1 MKWLGGLAAIA
12 AFGLMLYTCAL
23 PGDLPAGR
31 TGSGIAGTYTVNGV
45 HSSGEEY
52 SGTVVI
58 TETTGPDRF
67 DLEWLVTGTIQR
79 GTGVQRGD
87 RLTVE
92 WQSVVAADGDIRGGG
107 SYRIDPDGRL
117 IGTRTVVGVD
127 EPSTEELFPDP

>member
-1 MKWLGGLAAIA
+1 MKWLGWLAAIA

-31 TGSGIAGTYTVNGV
+31 TGSGIAGTYTINGV

-58 TETTGPDRF
+58 TETATGGTF
-67 DLEWLVTGTIQR
+67 DIEWLITGTIQR

-87 RLTVE
+87 RLTVD
-92 WQSVVAADGDIRGGG
+92 WQSVAAADGDIRGGG
-107 SYRIDPDGRL
+107 SYRIDVDGRL
-117 IGTRTVVGVD
+117 VGTRTVSGVD
-127 EPSTEELFPDP
+127 EPSTEELFPEP